1 MELLAPVDGADPEL
15 ALRRACARHGEQKR
29 QGGLAF
35 AEVVAGIL
43 AERVTVAGI
52 VEGVVDQLEG
62 QTQVLAVFTERPAAL
77 GLGAGRNRAGLGGGG
92 EQLGGLGPD
101 DVEIDLLREVEV
113 MGAGGIPVTGSTG
126 VERALADATDLVLM
140 DLRLPELDGWEA
152 TRRIKA
158 TKPRLPIIA
167 CSANVMQADLDRAE
181 AAGCDAF
188 LAKPYQVADLITTVT
203 RFVT

>member
-1 MELLAPVDGADPEL
+1 MSARILIVEDDEDFRTLAVKVL
-15 ALRRACARHGEQKR
+15 TKR
-29 QGGLAF
+29 GYD
-35 AEVVAGIL
+35 
-43 AERVTVAGI
+43 VTVA
-52 VEGVVDQLEG
+52 
-62 QTQVLAVFTERPAAL
+62 
-77 GLGAGRNRAGLGGGG
+77 
-92 EQLGGLGPD
+92 
-101 DVEIDLLREVEV
+101 
-113 MGAGGIPVTGSTG
+113 VTGSTG

-203 RFVT
+203 RFVS